1 MEISRPVQ
9 AVGGFAAIGIAV
21 LLMLPPTKPVTA
33 APAPHAF
40 GKVEPPAPL
49 EAVYPDLAPLPPAP
63 PVDPAADT
71 IGGGPG
77 SAPQAAQYAPRA
89 AYAPESDTY
98 GSESI
103 RTSADADADFDRGYR
118 WAERRDLE
126 DPNLCMRWAD
136 QPHVEGCIAY
146 IRDRAGRD
154 DGADPDDRYAS
165 DEER

>member
-1 MEISRPVQ
+1 MEISRPAQ

-49 EAVYPDLAPLPPAP
+49 PAVYPDLAPLPPAL
-63 PVDPAADT
+63 PVDPAAVSD
-71 IGGGPG
+71 GRRG
-77 SAPQAAQYAPRA
+77 SEPQAPRV
-89 AYAPESDTY
+89 AYQSESDTY
-98 GSESI
+98 GSDSDL
-103 RTSADADADFDRGYR
+103 TPADADTGFDRGYR
-118 WAERRDLE
+118 WAARRNLE

-146 IRDRAGRD
+146 VRDGAGRD
-154 DGADPDDRYAS
+154 DAADPDDRYPS
-165 DEER
+165 DEDR